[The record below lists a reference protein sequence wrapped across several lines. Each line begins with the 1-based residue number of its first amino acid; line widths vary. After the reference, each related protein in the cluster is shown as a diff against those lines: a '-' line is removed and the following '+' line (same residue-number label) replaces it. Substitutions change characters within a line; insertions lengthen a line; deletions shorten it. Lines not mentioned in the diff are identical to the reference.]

1 MIFVYIFLQ
10 ADFWGRTG
18 RVKINRSGER
28 TEVAI
33 VIKRLDSSFFLLDS
47 ATNGVPSV
55 RFMSKISTEV
65 DTVTLISPNKQIV
78 LNRILWATGPQMVGC
93 CGPMVGKGLGIEPTA
108 KTKRFIS
115 TKSSGKVGR

>member
-55 RFMSKISTEV
+55 RFMSKI
-65 DTVTLISPNKQIV
+65 L
-78 LNRILWATGPQMVGC
+78 R
-93 CGPMVGKGLGIEPTA
+93 
-108 KTKRFIS
+108 
-115 TKSSGKVGR
+115 